1 MNGQPIATR
10 RAKRLVATTISVSG
24 GMTMRCLLASL
35 LITAALAVNASAAVQ
50 ITVYNDNLALVKDAR
65 DLEYQKGAF
74 DLSFTDVASAIDPTS
89 VAFSTLDAP
98 GEVTLLEQNFR
109 FDLVS
114 SEKVLSK
121 YVDKSIRA
129 ITKQDKVHEGVLLA
143 VDPDAL
149 TLKQADGGLVMVS
162 RPEIADLTFPSLPEG
177 LITRPTLVW
186 RLDSKVEGKHASEVR
201 YLTGG
206 IEWNAQYVGVVN
218 PSENGIS
225 LSGWVSI
232 DNRSGATYDN
242 AQIKLV
248 AGDVNRVRPVPR
260 PSMMGLEAMAKSDA
274 GFAERQFFEYHLY
287 QLQRPSTIR
296 DSETKQL
303 ALFEPTQVKATKLY
317 TYNGVNGDTKVGV
330 SMEFSNSADAGLG
343 MPLPKG
349 VVRMMKADT
358 DGSLEFIGEDQLD
371 HTPKDE
377 KVRLRMGNAFDLV
390 GERRQ
395 ADYQQISNRVTQ
407 ESYEV
412 KLRNHKKEGVTILVS
427 EPQWGDWEITD
438 QSHPHVQKDAH
449 TAEWNLTVPADG
461 ETVLTYT
468 VRRRS

>member
-1 MNGQPIATR
+1 
-10 RAKRLVATTISVSG
+10 
-24 GMTMRCLLASL
+24 MRCLLASL
-35 LITAALAVNASAAVQ
+35 VIIGAIAADSDAAVQ
-50 ITVYNDNLALVKDAR
+50 ITVYNDNLALVKDSR
-65 DLEYQKGAF
+65 DLDYQKGTF

-89 VAFSTLDAP
+89 VAFSTLDSPSA
-98 GEVTLLEQNFR
+98 VTLLEQNFR
-109 FDLVS
+109 YDLVS

-143 VDPDAL
+143 VDTDAL
-149 TLKQADGGLVMVS
+149 TLKQADGGLVMIS
-162 RPEIADLTFPSLPEG
+162 RPEIADLSFPSLPEG

-186 RLDSKVEGKHASEVR
+186 KLDSQVDGKHASEVR

-206 IEWNAQYVGVVN
+206 IGWNAQYVGVVN
-218 PSENGIS
+218 PSEDGLS

-232 DNRSGATYDN
+232 DNHSGATYDE

-248 AGDVNRVRPVPR
+248 AGDVNRVRPAPR
-260 PSMMGLEAMAKSDA
+260 PNMMAMESMAKSAA

-296 DSETKQL
+296 DNETKQL
-303 ALFEPTQVKATKLY
+303 ALFDPTQVKATKVF
-317 TYNGVNGDTKVGV
+317 TYNGAYGDNDVAV
-330 SMEFSNSADAGLG
+330 SMEFVNSSAAGLG

-358 DGSLEFIGEDQLD
+358 DGSLEFVGEDQID

-377 KVRLRMGNAFDLV
+377 KVRVRMGNAFDLV

-395 ADYQQISNRVTQ
+395 VNFQQVSNQVTQ
-407 ESYEV
+407 ESYEI
-412 KLRNHKKEGVTILVS
+412 KLRNHKKDGVTILVS
-427 EPQWGDWEITD
+427 EPQSGDWEITES
-438 QSHPHVQKDAH
+438 SHPYTKKDAH
-449 TAEWNLTVPADG
+449 TAEWNLLVPADS

-468 VRRRS
+468 VKRGS

>member
-1 MNGQPIATR
+1 MI
-10 RAKRLVATTISVSG
+10 
-24 GMTMRCLLASL
+24 MRCLLASL
-35 LITAALAVNASAAVQ
+35 VIIGAIAADSDAAVQ
-50 ITVYNDNLALVKDAR
+50 ITVYNDNLALVKDSR
-65 DLEYQKGAF
+65 DLDYQKGTF

-89 VAFSTLDAP
+89 VAFSTLDSPSA
-98 GEVTLLEQNFR
+98 VTLLEQNFR
-109 FDLVS
+109 YDLVS

-143 VDPDAL
+143 VDTDAL
-149 TLKQADGGLVMVS
+149 TLKQADGGLVMIS
-162 RPEIADLTFPSLPEG
+162 RPEIADLSFPSLPEG

-186 RLDSKVEGKHASEVR
+186 KLDSQVDGKHASEVR

-206 IEWNAQYVGVVN
+206 IGWNAQYVGVVN
-218 PSENGIS
+218 PSEDGLS

-232 DNRSGATYDN
+232 DNHSGATYDE

-248 AGDVNRVRPVPR
+248 AGDVNRVRPAPR
-260 PSMMGLEAMAKSDA
+260 PNMMAMESMAKSAA

-296 DSETKQL
+296 DNETKQL
-303 ALFEPTQVKATKLY
+303 ALFDPTQVKATKVF
-317 TYNGVNGDTKVGV
+317 TYNGAYGDNDVAV
-330 SMEFSNSADAGLG
+330 SMEFVNSSAAGLG

-358 DGSLEFIGEDQLD
+358 DGSLEFVGEDQID

-377 KVRLRMGNAFDLV
+377 KVRVRMGNAFDLV

-395 ADYQQISNRVTQ
+395 VNFQQVSNQVTQ
-407 ESYEV
+407 ESYEI
-412 KLRNHKKEGVTILVS
+412 KLRNHKKDGVTILVS
-427 EPQWGDWEITD
+427 EPQSGDWEITES
-438 QSHPHVQKDAH
+438 SHPYTKKDAH
-449 TAEWNLTVPADG
+449 TAEWNLLVPADS

-468 VRRRS
+468 VKRGS